1 MKALFVN
8 GQFWD
13 GEADRPVR
21 GEVLLDGKHIEV
33 VSDQPGSLP
42 RQGAKLID
50 VSGATL
56 TALRNTLWV

>member
-1 MKALFVN
+1 
-8 GQFWD
+8 
-13 GEADRPVR
+13 VR